1 MRRRKRYLDNTAPA
15 DNTANVVRLVN
26 RIIQVKRQDT
36 PTRRKEEQRK
46 TREALERARV
56 TPLNPR
62 QQTIAPHRQKTNID
76 RVAGEV
82 FAASE
87 ERRKQEENMREAG
100 AFLGD
105 FADLAFSTVMP
116 STYVDMVDAY
126 QRGKRGWDV
135 AGAKF
140 TDKDAWSK
148 RNPGTALVTDI
159 IGPAAIGK
167 AGIIGRNIAN
177 RNLFTY
183 AYLEPYGYD
192 NPFTRGK
199 RIVSHILSDNKLPII
214 SPASLNDPRYRAMRT
229 ITGGYRDEAFRKY
242 LGLPERTPLYVPN
255 GDGTFSY
262 NLKYLSK
269 GAKHVAVPEADASG
283 IAGDLFTGNGGNIN
297 IRFDD
302 ANKIAHIEDV
312 WDINPFSRMSKID
325 VDQPIRNAIDK
336 VYTGLYPALYKV
348 GTKRGR
354 IGYKYLGGKQLNR
367 LRNPII
373 NDPISRGSRIINKT
387 LNKIVSPIRN
397 FDASTILGGKNFTLR
412 QDIPYVQ
419 MPYEDFMD
427 MPIDAI
433 NLGEFAQQLSKGKV
447 VDFSRINSRGVIIK

>member
-15 DNTANVVRLVN
+15 DNTASVVRPVN
-26 RIIQVKRQDT
+26 RMIQAKQQDT
-36 PTRRKEEQRK
+36 PAKREKE
-46 TREALERARV
+46 TREYQARQERAKY
-56 TPLNPR
+56 TPANPR
-62 QQTIAPHRQKTNID
+62 QASIGPYREKTALD
-76 RVAGEV
+76 KQVGRLYAE
-82 FAASE
+82 AE
-87 ERRKQEENMREAG
+87 QRRKDAEDREAAG
-100 AFLGD
+100 VVLNSLFKPL
-105 FADLAFSTVMP
+105 MP
-116 STYVDMVDAY
+116 STYADMAAAIKNGQVNSVTDALAAPY
-126 QRGKRGWDV
+126 L
-135 AGAKF
+135 
-140 TDKDAWSK
+140 TNSWSM
-148 RNPGTALVTDI
+148 RNPGKALATDI
-159 IGPAAIGK
+159 IVPAAIGK

-192 NPFTRGK
+192 NPFARGK
-199 RIVSHILSDNKLPII
+199 RIVSHILSDNKLPNIN
-214 SPASLNDPRYRAMRT
+214 PASLHDPRYRVMRT

-242 LGLPERTPLYVPN
+242 LGLPEQTPLYVSN

-269 GAKHVAVPEADASG
+269 GAKHVAVPEAGMDG
-283 IAGDLFTGNGGNIN
+283 IAGDLFTGNGGNIS
-297 IRFDD
+297 IKFDD

-312 WDINPFSRMSKID
+312 WDINPFSRMPKLD
-325 VDQPIRNAIDK
+325 VEQSIRNTIDK
-336 VYTGLYPALYKV
+336 VYIGLYPALYKV

-373 NDPISRGSRIINKT
+373 NDPISRGSRIINKA
-387 LNKIVSPIRN
+387 LNKIVSHIRN

-419 MPYEDFMD
+419 IPYEDFMD

-433 NLGEFAQQLSKGKV
+433 NLGEFAQHLSNGKI

>member
-1 MRRRKRYLDNTAPA
+1 MRRRKRYLDNAAPA
-15 DNTANVVRLVN
+15 DNTA
-26 RIIQVKRQDT
+26 RIGYNPIIRVKQKDT
-36 PTRRKEEQRK
+36 PARRREEQRK
-46 TREALERARV
+46 AEVQKEQGRFPA
-56 TPLNPR
+56 NPR
-62 QQTIAPHRQKTNID
+62 QASIGPYRQKTALD
-76 RVAGEV
+76 KAGGRLY
-82 FAASE
+82 AAAE
-87 ERRKQEENMREAG
+87 QRRKDAEDREAAG
-100 AFLGD
+100 VVLNALVKP
-105 FADLAFSTVMP
+105 VMP
-116 STYVDMVDAY
+116 STGLDIYDAY
-126 QRGKRGWDV
+126 KRGEV
-135 AGAKF
+135 NNIS
-140 TDKDAWSK
+140 DALAAPYVTGSWSQ
-148 RNPGTALVTDI
+148 RNPGKALVADI
-159 IGPAAIGK
+159 VGPAAIGK

-199 RIVSHILSDNKLPII
+199 RIVSHILSDNNLPII
-214 SPASLNDPRYRAMRT
+214 NPASLHDPRYRAMRT

-269 GAKHVAVPEADASG
+269 GAKHVAVPEAGADG

-297 IRFDD
+297 IVFDD

-325 VDQPIRNAIDK
+325 VDQSIRNAIDK
-336 VYTGLYPALYKV
+336 VYKGLYPALYKV

-427 MPIDAI
+427 IPIDAI
-433 NLGEFAQQLSKGKV
+433 NLGEFAQQLSNGKI
-447 VDFSRINSRGVIIK
+447 VDFSRINSRGVITK

>member
-1 MRRRKRYLDNTAPA
+1 MPPRRKRYLDNTAPA
-15 DNTANVVRLVN
+15 DNTANVVRPVN
-26 RIIQVKRQDT
+26 RMIQVKQQDT
-36 PTRRKEEQRK
+36 PARREKE
-46 TREALERARV
+46 TREYKARQERAKY
-56 TPLNPR
+56 TPANPR
-62 QQTIAPHRQKTNID
+62 QASIGPYREKTALD
-76 RVAGEV
+76 KQGGRLYAE
-82 FAASE
+82 AE
-87 ERRKQEENMREAG
+87 QRRKDVEDREAAG
-100 AFLGD
+100 VVLNSLFKPIL
-105 FADLAFSTVMP
+105 P
-116 STYVDMVDAY
+116 STYVDMAAAIKNGQVNNVTDALAAPY
-126 QRGKRGWDV
+126 L
-135 AGAKF
+135 
-140 TDKDAWSK
+140 TDSWSQ
-148 RNPGTALVTDI
+148 RNPGKALATDI
-159 IGPAAIGK
+159 IAPVAIGK

-199 RIVSHILSDNKLPII
+199 RIVSHILSDNKLPNIN
-214 SPASLNDPRYRAMRT
+214 PASLHDPRYRAMRT

-242 LGLPERTPLYVPN
+242 LGLPEQTPLYVSN

-269 GAKHVAVPEADASG
+269 GAKHVAVPEAGVDG
-283 IAGDLFTGNGGNIN
+283 IAGDLFTGNGGNIS
-297 IRFDD
+297 IKFDD

-325 VDQPIRNAIDK
+325 VDQPIRNTIDK
-336 VYTGLYPALYKV
+336 VYKGLYPALYKV

-367 LRNPII
+367 LRYPII

-387 LNKIVSPIRN
+387 LNKLVSPIRN

-412 QDIPYVQ
+412 QDIPYTQ

-433 NLGEFAQQLSKGKV
+433 NLGEFAQQLSNGKI